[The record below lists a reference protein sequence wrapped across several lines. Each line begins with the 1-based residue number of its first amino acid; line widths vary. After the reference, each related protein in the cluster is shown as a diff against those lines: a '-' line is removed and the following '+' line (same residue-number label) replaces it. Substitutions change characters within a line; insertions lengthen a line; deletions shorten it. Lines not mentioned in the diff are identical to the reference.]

1 MRLGFADAEG
11 AFTPGELLQVA
22 LAGCMSLTVEDL
34 ILRRAREDAAFEATA
49 GSWRAPGV
57 REYQQIWVDMGV
69 DLSFLD
75 ADTREQVVK
84 AMRLAVER
92 QCTVHR
98 TVDRGAE
105 VTLLVNTESSDSTMA

>member
-1 MRLGFADAEG
+1 MER

-22 LAGCMSLTVEDL
+22 LAGCVSLTVEDFVT
-34 ILRRAREDAAFEATA
+34 RRAGEDAAFGATA

-57 REYQQIWVDMGV
+57 REYQQIWVDMKV

-75 ADTREQVVK
+75 ADTRERVVT

-105 VTLLVNTESSDSTMA
+105 VALTVHTDASDSTPDQPAR